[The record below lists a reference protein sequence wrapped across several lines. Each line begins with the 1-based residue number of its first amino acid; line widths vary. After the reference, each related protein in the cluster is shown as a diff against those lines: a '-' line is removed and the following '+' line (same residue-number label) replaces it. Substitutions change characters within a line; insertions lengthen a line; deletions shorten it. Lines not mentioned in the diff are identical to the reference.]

1 MVFLRKLCL
10 LWVRFSRVQ
19 VYTEK
24 LTGAQKGAKY
34 EDIALH
40 FLSNQGLTLVM
51 RNYRCKSGELD
62 LLMLE
67 KGALV
72 IVEVRYRKNNR
83 YGSALESVTKTKQA
97 RIIAATK
104 NYMMKH
110 NVDQPVRF
118 DVVAITGNTPPEW
131 VRNAF

>member
-1 MVFLRKLCL
+1 
-10 LWVRFSRVQ
+10 

-34 EDIALH
+34 EDIALL
-40 FLSNQGLTLVM
+40 FLLNQGLTLIM

-62 LLMLE
+62 LLMSE

-104 NYMMKH
+104 NYILKH
-110 NVDQPVRF
+110 KVDQPIRF
-118 DVVAITGNTPPEW
+118 DVVAITGNAQPEW